1 MRIDLKGSPQLGCVC
16 TKKCWGHVGGS
27 HLTLE
32 ALTTGAD
39 GAPYDEPPYLAGGGA

>member
-1 MRIDLKGSPQLGCVC
+1 MEVLNWDVFAQ
-16 TKKCWGHVGGS
+16 KKFWDHEGDS

-32 ALTTGAD
+32 ALTTGAE

>member
-1 MRIDLKGSPQLGCVC
+1 MEVLNWEVFVEK
-16 TKKCWGHVGGS
+16 KKCWDHVGGS

-32 ALTTGAD
+32 ALTTGAE